1 MKNQNQEKNNS
12 KIYYHQN
19 SPKEAIQNPDLV
31 IPIFVI
37 LLLTIA
43 IGILVFS
50 MPKNQFKNTNAS
62 LNQTKLENCNQ
73 KFCKTQS
80 MQNIKIVLV
89 KRKNIHNQNL
99 KLDQTP
105 INTTLRAQNRS
116 GFCARLT
123 MADPYPGR
131 NV

>member
-1 MKNQNQEKNNS
+1 MKNQEKN
-12 KIYYHQN
+12 KTQTTYHQN
-19 SPKEAIQNPDLV
+19 NPKEVIQNSDLI

-50 MPKNQFKNTNAS
+50 MPKNQFENTNS
-62 LNQTKLENCNQ
+62 FLNQTKLENCSQ

-89 KRKNIHNQNL
+89 KQKNIHNQTL
-99 KLDQTP
+99 KHNQTP
-105 INTTLRAQNRS
+105 INTTQRAQNHER
-116 GFCARLT
+116 FYARLT
-123 MADPYPGR
+123 IAHPYPGR